1 MTDCNFYHP
10 IEIRYGDLDPQGHV
24 NNAKFITYFEHSR
37 THYLRHLSLYK
48 KGRSFLDIG
57 VILADLQITFHA
69 SIHWEDQIK
78 AGVRTTKLG
87 NKSLHLHQCIVD
99 QHSDKVFATG
109 RIVLVSYDYRLGQS
123 ILIPE
128 EWRTIL
134 QNYEGL

>member
-1 MTDCNFYHP
+1 M
-10 IEIRYGDLDPQGHV
+10 
-24 NNAKFITYFEHSR
+24 
-37 THYLRHLSLYK
+37 
-48 KGRSFLDIG
+48 DIG

-87 NKSLHLHQCIVD
+87 NKSLNLYQCIVD

-109 RIVLVSYDYRLGQS
+109 RIVLVSYDYRQGKS

-134 QNYEGL
+134 QNFEGL